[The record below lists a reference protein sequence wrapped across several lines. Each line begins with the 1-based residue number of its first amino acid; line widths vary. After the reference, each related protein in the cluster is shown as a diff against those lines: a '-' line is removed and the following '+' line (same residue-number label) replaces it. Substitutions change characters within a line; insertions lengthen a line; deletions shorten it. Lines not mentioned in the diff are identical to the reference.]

1 MSGDRDEGRDEGRE
15 EGADGPR
22 EGAPSVRPSA
32 LVVFPVRN
40 EAERLPRLLGPLTA
54 VVRREGYHLLAI
66 DDASTDDSAAIL
78 ARSGVPTLRLPEN
91 LGYGA
96 ALQTGYKYAL
106 SRGYRVLLQLDGDG
120 QHDPRFLPRIREALR
135 DCEVVIGSR
144 FLRADPAPF
153 PPAGPLYR
161 GTPGRRAGIALFR
174 ALLRLLLPVR
184 ITDPTS
190 GYLGF
195 DRAALRFLSRDDHPY
210 DFPDADVVFR
220 LVRSGLRVREI
231 PVYMYP
237 NEGGGQLHRG
247 LAPLWYLFKVA
258 LSLFVSVFG
267 RAGERRP

>member
-1 MSGDRDEGRDEGRE
+1 MTNAAETGRP
-15 EGADGPR
+15 A
-22 EGAPSVRPSA
+22 V

-40 EAERLPRLLGPLTA
+40 EAPRLERLLPPLRQ
-54 VVRREGYHLLAI
+54 VVRREGYHLLAL

-78 ARSGVPTLRLPEN
+78 ARAGVPTLRLPEN

-106 SRGYRVLLQLDGDG
+106 ARGYDRLLQLDGDG
-120 QHDPRFLPRIREALR
+120 QHDPRFLPLLLERLS

-144 FLRADPAPF
+144 FLAPPDPAPF
-153 PPAGPLYR
+153 PPTGPLYR

-174 ALLRLLLPVR
+174 FLLRLLIRQPV
-184 ITDPTS
+184 TDPTS
-190 GYLGF
+190 GYLGL
-195 DRAALRFLSRDDHPY
+195 DRRALRFMSRDDHPY

-220 LVRSGLRVREI
+220 LVRNGFRVREI

-247 LAPLWYLFKVA
+247 LSPLWYLFKVA
-258 LSLFVSVFG
+258 LSLFVSLFG
-267 RAGERRP
+267 RAEERRR

>member
-1 MSGDRDEGRDEGRE
+1 M
-15 EGADGPR
+15 EGA
-22 EGAPSVRPSA
+22 APV

-66 DDASTDDSAAIL
+66 DDASTDDSAAVL

-106 SRGYRVLLQLDGDG
+106 ARGYRVLLQLDGDG
-120 QHDPRFLPRIREALR
+120 QHDPRFLPRLLEALR

-144 FLRADPAPF
+144 FLPADPAPF

-184 ITDPTS
+184 VTDPTS

-247 LAPLWYLFKVA
+247 LAPLWYLFKVT

-267 RAGERRP
+267 RPGERRP

>member
-1 MSGDRDEGRDEGRE
+1 MTR
-15 EGADGPR
+15 PT
-22 EGAPSVRPSA
+22 GAPAEGPGCPV

-54 VVRREGYHLLAI
+54 IVRREGYHLLAV
-66 DDASTDDSAAIL
+66 DDASTDDSAALL
-78 ARSGVPTLRLPEN
+78 ARAGVPTLRLPEK

-106 SRGYRVLLQLDGDG
+106 ARGYRVLLQLDGDG
-120 QHDPRFLPRIREALR
+120 QHDPRFLPRILAALR

-144 FLRADPAPF
+144 FLPADSDSAPVPF

-161 GTPGRRAGIALFR
+161 GTPGRRTGIALFR
-174 ALLRLLLPVR
+174 VLLRLLLPAR

-190 GYLGF
+190 GYLGL
-195 DRAALRFLSRDDHPY
+195 DRAALRFMSRDDHPY

-237 NEGGGQLHRG
+237 NDGGGQMHRG

-258 LSLFVSVFG
+258 LSLFVSVCG
-267 RAGERRP
+267 RPGERRE

>member
-1 MSGDRDEGRDEGRE
+1 MTR
-15 EGADGPR
+15 PT
-22 EGAPSVRPSA
+22 GAPTGGLGSPV

-54 VVRREGYHLLAI
+54 VVRREGYHLLAL

-78 ARSGVPTLRLPEN
+78 ARAGVPTLRLPEN

-106 SRGYRVLLQLDGDG
+106 ARGYRALLQLDGDG
-120 QHDPRFLPRIREALR
+120 QHDPRFLPRIVEALR

-144 FLRADPAPF
+144 FLPTHSDPDPVPF
-153 PPAGPLYR
+153 PPDGPLYR

-190 GYLGF
+190 GYLGL
-195 DRAALRFLSRDDHPY
+195 DRAALRFMSRDDHPY

-247 LAPLWYLFKVA
+247 LSPLWYLFKVA
-258 LSLFVSVFG
+258 LSLFVSVCG
-267 RAGERRP
+267 RPGERRRP